1 MGTPLLGNIQRRCG
15 PAGSTGLCQ
24 TGKRRVSLLGTET
37 SPGCM
42 PKLGGLKY
50 WGRAAGHMTLLKTSQ
65 GMTSNPCLSE
75 GFEEGSSLPT
85 AGLGFGGE
93 SWAGTQPQGHFSGKA
108 FGPIS
113 LFSLFFGNWDLESA
127 QGEKNVTYKQIAL
140 AICASL
146 GDRSRPG
153 RAQPLWSLLLQANSC
168 SQSLAALK

>member
-15 PAGSTGLCQ
+15 PAGSTGPCQ
-24 TGKRRVSLLGTET
+24 TGKRRASLLGTET

-50 WGRAAGHMTLLKTSQ
+50 WGRAAGHMTLLKASQ

-85 AGLGFGGE
+85 AGLGHGGILC
-93 SWAGTQPQGHFSGKA
+93 WPCAGTQPQGHVSGKA

-113 LFSLFFGNWDLESA
+113 LFSLFVGNWDLESA
-127 QGEKNVTYKQIAL
+127 QGKKCNLQTNSPGHLCLPWSQVKAGESSAAL
-140 AICASL
+140 DSL
-146 GDRSRPG
+146 GTD
-153 RAQPLWSLLLQANSC
+153 QPL
-168 SQSLAALK
+168 